1 MFHLN
6 WYIGYDDGWKYVKKL
21 LSETAKSYPGV
32 KIHVAVPTSSDFHT
46 NVENV
51 IVNKI
56 DLNETRKL
64 HKNHYRYKFEK
75 KDGYVW
81 QQLLT
86 KVNTSYTFV
95 ALDLLVI
102 DSKDINLIRMV
113 WSESSLFSQNVTTKC
128 QIYKHAI

>member
-1 MFHLN
+1 MA
-6 WYIGYDDGWKYVKKL
+6 
-21 LSETAKSYPGV
+21 ETAKSYPGV
-32 KIHVAVPTSSDFHT
+32 KIHVAVPSSSKFHI
-46 NVENV
+46 NLENV
-51 IVNKI
+51 VVNKI

-64 HKNHYRYKFEK
+64 HKHHYRYKSEK

-102 DSKDINLIRMV
+102 DQKDINLIRMV
-113 WSESSLFSQNVTTKC
+113 
-128 QIYKHAI
+128 

>member
-1 MFHLN
+1 M
-6 WYIGYDDGWKYVKKL
+6 
-21 LSETAKSYPGV
+21 SETAKSYPGV

-51 IVNKI
+51 VVNKM

-64 HKNHYRYKFEK
+64 DKNHYRYKFEK

-113 WSESSLFSQNVTTKC
+113 
-128 QIYKHAI
+128 